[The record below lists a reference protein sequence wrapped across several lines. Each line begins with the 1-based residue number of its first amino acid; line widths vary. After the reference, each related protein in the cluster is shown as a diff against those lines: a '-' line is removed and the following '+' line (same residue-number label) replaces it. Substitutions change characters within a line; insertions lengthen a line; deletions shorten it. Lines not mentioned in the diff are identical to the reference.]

1 MAAERTIDDILN
13 ACERFRIVS
22 IGGSGTGKSSLINRV
37 FGVNDAKVSHFIP
50 GEADISHEITSESNP
65 RFVLHDSKG
74 FEPAKMETFNVVR
87 NFILKKCEENLELK
101 DRLHAVWL
109 CIRTPTD
116 GGRVLE
122 AGDEEFLKLAHELQ
136 IPVIIVFTQYD
147 RLVRK
152 FNVDHENQAQRDFER
167 CIESLKRA
175 AIRLNIAMPQYKHVS
190 VRKKYDGNVVPLVQ
204 MTKEIVEERLKGDAW
219 IIWAVAQRASVPL
232 KVEACIEKGMTYY
245 WRSLSGGSVPG
256 FGKMLLRECLLKVH
270 QDIIA
275 CWNLRD
281 GEMVLNGDEFKH
293 LMLYVVQDMR
303 DKAQVKSFSVDVV
316 KIHNF
321 VMLCTA
327 ATATIAPPVAI
338 LGLTYIFISWISNA
352 VLDNTPEVRRVLFAY
367 VADLILVLEELFKMA
382 MRPQFAGSVNWE
394 ALQEAFDAY
403 HRTTEQS
410 SVHVAVSDL
419 VERHGRLST
428 DLSAMRASLEELLR
442 KHRVFNPM

>member
-1 MAAERTIDDILN
+1 MAAPEHTIDDILN

-22 IGGSGTGKSSLINRV
+22 IGGSGAGKSSLINSV
-37 FGVNDAKVSHFIP
+37 FGVKDAKVSHFIP
-50 GEADISHEITSESNP
+50 GEADIYHEITSESNP

-74 FEPAKMETFNVVR
+74 FEPAKMETFDIVR
-87 NFILKKCEENLELK
+87 QFILEKSKETLELK

-122 AGDEEFLKLAHELQ
+122 AGDEEFLKLAHKRQ

-152 FNVDHENQAQRDFER
+152 FPVDREAQAQRDFEP
-167 CIESLKRA
+167 CIESLKKA
-175 AIRLNIAMPQYKHVS
+175 AIRLDIAMPQYKHVS
-190 VRKKYDGNVVPLVQ
+190 VRKKFDRNIVPLVQ
-204 MTKEIVEERLKGDAW
+204 MTKEIVQERLKGDAW

-245 WRSLSGGSVPG
+245 WNSLSVGSIPG
-256 FGKMLLRECLLKVH
+256 LGKMLLRECLLKIH
-270 QDIIA
+270 HDIVA

-281 GEMVLNGDEFKH
+281 GETDM
-293 LMLYVVQDMR
+293 QD
-303 DKAQVKSFSVDVV
+303 KPHSKPSSVDVE

-321 VMLCTA
+321 VELCTA
-327 ATATIAPPVAI
+327 VTATIAPPVAI
-338 LGLTYIFISWISNA
+338 LGLTYIFIRWISNA
-352 VLDNTPEVRRVLFAY
+352 VLDNTSEVRRVLFAY

-382 MRPQFAGSVNWE
+382 LRPRSAGSVNWE

-403 HRTTEQS
+403 HRTTEQRN
-410 SVHVAVSDL
+410 VHVAVSDL

-428 DLSAMRASLEELLR
+428 DLSPIRADLGELLR

>member
-1 MAAERTIDDILN
+1 MANERTIDDILK

-22 IGGSGTGKSSLINRV
+22 IGGSGAGKSSLVNSV
-37 FGVNDAKVSHFIP
+37 FGVSDAKVSHFAP
-50 GEADISHEITSESNP
+50 GEADIYHEFTSESNP

-74 FEPAKMETFNVVR
+74 FEPAKMETFHTVR
-87 NFILKKCEENLELK
+87 QFILDKSNEDLELK

-122 AGDEEFLKLAHELQ
+122 VGDEEFLRLAHERQ

-152 FNVDHENQAQRDFER
+152 FRDNREYQAQRDFER
-167 CIESLKRA
+167 CIESLEKA
-175 AIRLNIAMPQYKHVS
+175 AIRLKIAMPKYKHVS
-190 VRKKYDGNVVPLVQ
+190 VRKTYDGNIVPLVE
-204 MTKEIVEERLKGDAW
+204 MTKEIVQERLKGDAW

-256 FGKMLLRECLLKVH
+256 LGKTLLHECLMKVH

-281 GEMVLNGDEFKH
+281 GEMVLNGVEFKH
-293 LMLYVVQDMR
+293 LMLYVVQDMQ
-303 DKAQVKSFSVDVV
+303 DKTGIKSSSVDVV

-321 VMLCTA
+321 VMLCTT

-338 LGLTYIFISWISNA
+338 LGLTYIFIKWISDA
-352 VLDNTPEVRRVLFAY
+352 VLDNTPKVRRLFFAY

-382 MRPQFAGSVNWE
+382 LRPQAAGSVNWE
-394 ALQEAFDAY
+394 TLQEAFDAY

-410 SVHVAVSDL
+410 NVHVAVNDL
-419 VERHGRLST
+419 VERHGQLNT
-428 DLSAMRASLEELLR
+428 DLSGMRSSLDVLLR